1 MLDAIYAGHT
11 YSIMNI
17 AILFK
22 SPISLVYL
30 RKNEKN
36 CKYEQLFSEFKLLN
50 FLMHIKSTN
59 TKNF

>member
-1 MLDAIYAGHT
+1 MLDVIYAGHT

-17 AILFK
+17 VIPLK
-22 SPISLVYL
+22 SPISLIYL

-36 CKYEQLFSEFKLLN
+36 GKYEQLFSEFKLLN

-59 TKNF
+59 IKNF